1 MKTSHL
7 FNIILA
13 VALVVVSVELVN
25 SKAGKP
31 GNQET
36 ATTEQTDSAS
46 SNGELKPFDFKKEL
60 TGNPFYFIDH
70 FHPALLMA
78 GDKTASNAMTIGWGS
93 TGQIWGNDRPSI
105 TVYVAQNRLTHQFM
119 EKSKYFTVMKIN
131 GKVLEYMGTHS
142 GRDGDKG
149 KALGLHVAYTP
160 HGTPYYTEATEV
172 YECEIMYSHQFSR
185 DGFRNDVPKKLYS
198 DFPPGIH
205 SMYIGE
211 VIAAWRK

>member
-13 VALVVVSVELVN
+13 IALVIMSIKYV
-25 SKAGKP
+25 
-31 GNQET
+31 
-36 ATTEQTDSAS
+36 AS
-46 SNGELKPFDFKKEL
+46 SNSNKSQDESDDSTEQVTATSDELKPFDFKKEL

-78 GDKTASNAMTIGWGS
+78 GDKAASNAMTIGWGA

-105 TVYVAQNRLTHQFM
+105 TVYVAQNRYTHQLM
-119 EKSKYFTVMKIN
+119 EKSKYFTVMKID

-142 GRDGDKG
+142 GHDGDKG

-160 HGTPYYTEATEV
+160 HGAPYYKEATEV
-172 YECEIMYSHQFSR
+172 YECEIMYAQQFIR
-185 DGFRNDVPKKLYS
+185 DGFRNDVTQKLYA

-211 VIAAWRK
+211 VTGAWKK